1 MRYILLV
8 STPVAV
14 VNLASSAICDF
25 GRFRSAPY
33 QALYFFLS
41 YLFSFNMTIHTSSA
55 WATEA
60 DLAGSVACGNSAG
73 GGLEVLNRNTLTTA
87 GVLVGG
93 ATALSAT
100 ALVTAAMPVQMAL
113 AAGTSAGLIYLG
125 DRQHRGLPVNP
136 FEKGSDVAKP
146 EPATEKAEAPAAA

>member
-1 MRYILLV
+1 
-8 STPVAV
+8 
-14 VNLASSAICDF
+14 
-25 GRFRSAPY
+25 
-33 QALYFFLS
+33 
-41 YLFSFNMTIHTSSA
+41 MTIHASSA
-55 WATEA
+55 WASEA

-100 ALVTAAMPVQMAL
+100 ALVTTAMPVQMAL

-136 FEKGSDVAKP
+136 FNKDSDEAKP
-146 EPATEKAEAPAAA
+146 NATADKAEA

>member
-1 MRYILLV
+1 M
-8 STPVAV
+8 TTH
-14 VNLASSAICDF
+14 AS
-25 GRFRSAPY
+25 R
-33 QALYFFLS
+33 
-41 YLFSFNMTIHTSSA
+41 A
-55 WATEA
+55 WATES

-100 ALVTAAMPVQMAL
+100 ALVTTAMPIQMAL

-136 FEKGSDVAKP
+136 FEKGTDATKP
-146 EPATEKAEAPAAA
+146 EPAAVKAEAPAAA